1 MYLMRLTYYSS
12 PSITMEHGGRTNA
25 LKDILAASRRN
36 NADSGITGTL
46 FFNDEYFAQVIEGD
60 REQVSDSFIRIS
72 RDERHR
78 NIIVLRAQSIH
89 ERLFNGWEMG
99 FASITENTEMLYRKY
114 SSYSE
119 FKPSRMTADGL
130 EALLVEMVHHTSVAR
145 KQTADQAGS
154 RDISKVRKVKSL

>member
-12 PSITMEHGGRTNA
+12 PSITIEHGGRTNA

-60 REQVSDSFIRIS
+60 REQVSDSFVRIS
-72 RDERHR
+72 RDERHKD
-78 NIIVLRAQSIH
+78 IIILRAQSVH

-99 FASITENTEMLYRKY
+99 FASITEDTEMLYRKY
-114 SSYSE
+114 SASSE
-119 FKPSRMTADGL
+119 FKPSKMTADAL
-130 EALLVEMVHHTSVAR
+130 EALLVDMVHHTTSNR
-145 KQTADQAGS
+145 KQTAEQAGV
-154 RDISKVRKVKSL
+154 RDGAKLRRVKSL